1 MTTAHRP
8 TWAPAKGGTN
18 DEQSGSRVFAP
29 STFFRAKDQ
38 VAHTKLKFRQS
49 GQSAADDLNKKDLRA
64 ELEDR
69 ERKHYR
75 TKGGSDFE
83 EQRQADLKLL
93 EAPDVGTGVG
103 GKPKVLVPKAVD
115 ADEEGEDDDDDESES
130 SDDEDEERELLQEL
144 ARIRKEREVEA
155 AKKAAEEE
163 RSKQLA
169 MQEEVVHGNPLSSF
183 RAGQPD
189 FQVKRRWD
197 DDVVFKNQARGEPK
211 VQKRFINDTIR
222 SDFHRRFLTRYIK

>member
-18 DEQSGSRVFAP
+18 DEQAGSRVFAP

-38 VAHTKLKFRQS
+38 VAHTKLKFRQL
-49 GQSAADDLNKKDLRA
+49 GQNAADDLNKKDLRA
-64 ELEDR
+64 ELEDK
-69 ERKHYR
+69 ERKHFR

-93 EAPDVGTGVG
+93 EAPDIGTGVG

-115 ADEEGEDDDDDESES
+115 ADEEGDDDDDEESES
-130 SDDEDEERELLQEL
+130 SDDEDEEKELLLEL
-144 ARIRKEREVEA
+144 ARIRKEREQEA
-155 AKKAAEEE
+155 AKKAAEDEK
-163 RSKQLA
+163 SKQLA
-169 MQEEVVHGNPLSSF
+169 LQEEVMHGNPLHA
-183 RAGQPD
+183 RAQPD

>member
-38 VAHTKLKFRQS
+38 VAHTKLKFRQP
-49 GQSAADDLNKKDLRA
+49 GQNATEDLNKKDLRA
-64 ELEDR
+64 ELEDK
-69 ERKHYR
+69 ERKHFR
-75 TKGGSDFE
+75 AKGGSDFE

-93 EAPDVGTGVG
+93 EAPDIGTGLG
-103 GKPKVLVPKAVD
+103 GKPKVLQPKAVD
-115 ADEEGEDDDDDESES
+115 ADEENEELSES
-130 SDDEDEERELLQEL
+130 SSDDDDEDEEAELLAEL
-144 ARIRKEREVEA
+144 ARIRKEREQEA
-155 AKKAAEEE
+155 AKKVAEAEK
-163 RSKQLA
+163 SKQQAL
-169 MQEEVVHGNPLSSF
+169 QEEVIHGNPLY
-183 RAGQPD
+183 RQAQAD

-211 VQKRFINDTIR
+211 AQKRFINDTIR

>member
-18 DEQSGSRVFAP
+18 DEQAGSRVFAP

-38 VAHTKLKFRQS
+38 VAHTKLKFRQP

-64 ELEDR
+64 ELEDK
-69 ERKHYR
+69 ERKHFR

-83 EQRQADLKLL
+83 EQRKADLKLL
-93 EAPDVGTGVG
+93 EAPDIGTGIG

-115 ADEEGEDDDDDESES
+115 ADEEGDDDDESES
-130 SDDEDEERELLQEL
+130 DDDDDEDDEAELLAEL
-144 ARIRKEREVEA
+144 ARIRKEREQEA
-155 AKKAAEEE
+155 AKKAADEALQ
-163 RSKQLA
+163 KQAAL
-169 MQEEVVHGNPLSSF
+169 QEEVIHGNPLF
-183 RAGQPD
+183 PRGQPD

-211 VQKRFINDTIR
+211 AQKRFINDTIR